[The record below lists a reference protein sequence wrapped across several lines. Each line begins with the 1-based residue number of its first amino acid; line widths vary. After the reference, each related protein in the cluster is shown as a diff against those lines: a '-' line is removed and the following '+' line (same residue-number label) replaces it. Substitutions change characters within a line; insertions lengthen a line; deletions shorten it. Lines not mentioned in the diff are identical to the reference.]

1 MTRSGTS
8 LIEQVLSSHDK
19 VYGAGELSFLTEAIN
34 NLFLPKNLPNP
45 EFTINTINKDNLNYI
60 KKYYE
65 HNINKFNFSEEYI
78 IDKAPLN
85 FRFIGFIR
93 KSFPNSYI
101 VHCDR
106 DPLDTCWSNYKQCFS
121 AKIMGFSYNLTNLG
135 NFYNLYKEYMNYW
148 KKLYDKKI
156 YNLNYENF
164 TNNFEHEAK
173 KLLSFCELDWDP
185 KCIEFYKN
193 SKSVTTA
200 SLAQVRQPI
209 YKSSISSSRNYSD
222 YLNELINIINK

>member
-1 MTRSGTS
+1 
-8 LIEQVLSSHDK
+8 
-19 VYGAGELSFLTEAIN
+19 
-34 NLFLPKNLPNP
+34 
-45 EFTINTINKDNLNYI
+45 
-60 KKYYE
+60 
-65 HNINKFNFSEEYI
+65 
-78 IDKAPLN
+78 
-85 FRFIGFIR
+85 
-93 KSFPNSYI
+93 
-101 VHCDR
+101 
-106 DPLDTCWSNYKQCFS
+106 
-121 AKIMGFSYNLTNLG
+121 
-135 NFYNLYKEYMNYW
+135 MNYW

-164 TNNFEHEAK
+164 TNNFEQEAK

-193 SKSVTTA
+193 SKSVATA